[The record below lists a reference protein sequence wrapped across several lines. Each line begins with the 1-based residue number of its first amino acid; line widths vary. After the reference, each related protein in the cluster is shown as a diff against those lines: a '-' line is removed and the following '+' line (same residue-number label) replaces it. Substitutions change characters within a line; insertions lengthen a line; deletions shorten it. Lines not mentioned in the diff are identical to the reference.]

1 MSKGARKTKSK
12 GKLSGCRKGCLQ
24 VVLYGLGAIF
34 LIGVVVNSVR
44 WTGEQMGFIATRT
57 PTNTPTVTYTPTV
70 TPTPTET
77 PLPTA
82 TSTSTDTPLP
92 TATST
97 STDTPLP
104 TNTSTVTPIPSVTP
118 LPTDTP
124 LSTPTSIPL
133 PTNTSVPTVA
143 AKPQNGQFLAN
154 QSANLRSGPGTDY
167 GVVGNVA
174 VNDGLQVIGQSGD
187 GSWYQLANGA
197 WIAAFLVNGDGS
209 GVAIV
214 SAPALPVQATLEP
227 AAIAPAPAS
236 APSTSWDDGD
246 PFVCNGGCAVP
257 PDPSCAIKGNVN
269 SRGDKIYHAPG
280 FRDYEKTD
288 VKPEEGDRWFCTEE
302 EAIAAGFR
310 APKNH

>member
-1 MSKGARKTKSK
+1 
-12 GKLSGCRKGCLQ
+12 
-24 VVLYGLGAIF
+24 
-34 LIGVVVNSVR
+34 
-44 WTGEQMGFIATRT
+44 MGFIATRT

-70 TPTPTET
+70 TSTPTE
-77 PLPTA
+77 
-82 TSTSTDTPLP
+82 TPLP

-104 TNTSTVTPIPSVTP
+104 TNTSTVTPIPSATP

-124 LSTPTSIPL
+124 PSTPTSTPA

-143 AKPQNGQFLAN
+143 AQPQNGQFVAN
-154 QSANLRSGPGTDY
+154 QSANLHSGLGTDY

-174 VNDGLQVIGQSGD
+174 ANDGLEVIGKLGD

-209 GVAIV
+209 GIALVN
-214 SAPALPVQATLEP
+214 APPLPVQATLEP

-236 APSTSWDDGD
+236 ALSTSSGDGD

-269 SRGDKIYHAPG
+269 SSGDKIYHAPG
-280 FRDYEKTD
+280 FRDYDKTD
-288 VKPEEGDRWFCTEE
+288 IKLEEGDRWFCTEE
-302 EAIAAGFR
+302 EARAAGFR

>member
-1 MSKGARKTKSK
+1 M
-12 GKLSGCRKGCLQ
+12 
-24 VVLYGLGAIF
+24 
-34 LIGVVVNSVR
+34 VVNSVR
-44 WTGEQMGFIATRT
+44 WTGEQMGFIPTRT

-82 TSTSTDTPLP
+82 TSTSTN
-92 TATST
+92 
-97 STDTPLP
+97 TPLP
-104 TNTSTVTPIPSVTP
+104 TNTSTATPIPSATP

-124 LSTPTSIPL
+124 LSTSTPTRPPL

-143 AKPQNGQFLAN
+143 AQPQNGQFVAN
-154 QSANLRSGPGTDY
+154 QSANLRGGPSTDY

-174 VNDGLQVIGQSGD
+174 NSDKLEVIGKVGD

-197 WIAAFLVNGDGS
+197 WIAAFLVNGDGA
-209 GVAIV
+209 GVTIV
-214 SAPALPVQATLEP
+214 NAPPLPVQATLEP

-236 APSTSWDDGD
+236 APSTSSSDGE
-246 PFVCNGGCAVP
+246 PFVCDDGCAVP

-302 EAIAAGFR
+302 EARAAGFR